1 MSLLD
6 TKQAPKREDRL
17 HPCISYGGTVCG
29 LRKKLGGGCMMQD
42 GEREFAQGS
51 LCLLLPALAI
61 INSMPNNVTLM
72 HAAVGCGSCLH
83 SQNGSHRGAYTARF
97 GKTEDAMW
105 VSTALSETDV
115 INGGETKL
123 RSAILEVD
131 RLYRPKTITVVTG
144 CVPGI
149 IGDDVDGLIDDLKEN
164 VTATIVPVHC
174 EGFKT
179 KIWAT
184 AYDAVYHGIGRT
196 LIDDPEEWDRK
207 KEVLPDDAGDFQ
219 FEYMKKRTVNLFNIS
234 SMSKIDE
241 DELTRLLNSLDL
253 DVNIF
258 PLYTDT
264 EQMWRV
270 KYAALSISTCP
281 THDDYFLKFLEEK
294 YHIPYL
300 LQHMPIGIA
309 NTGDWIR
316 LAAKHFG
323 KEEAAERL
331 IARETADLDRAL
343 VPYREFFA
351 GKTAFVS
358 AGEYR
363 ALATSQLLHEL
374 GFKIIGVRAFHHDE
388 FAEHEYEKLEQIAGD
403 IPFNVA
409 NMQPFEEA
417 NMLKRL
423 NPDLFLGHSQSNA
436 TAAKMGIPTHT
447 VFSSSLPYIG
457 YRGAF
462 ELARRVYK
470 QLINPVFGKT
480 YFKLPYKE
488 SWYKENPFKYIREAV
503 E

>member
-1 MSLLD
+1 
-6 TKQAPKREDRL
+6 
-17 HPCISYGGTVCG
+17 
-29 LRKKLGGGCMMQD
+29 
-42 GEREFAQGS
+42 
-51 LCLLLPALAI
+51 
-61 INSMPNNVTLM
+61 
-72 HAAVGCGSCLH
+72 
-83 SQNGSHRGAYTARF
+83 
-97 GKTEDAMW
+97 
-105 VSTALSETDV
+105 
-115 INGGETKL
+115 
-123 RSAILEVD
+123 
-131 RLYRPKTITVVTG
+131 
-144 CVPGI
+144 
-149 IGDDVDGLIDDLKEN
+149 
-164 VTATIVPVHC
+164 
-174 EGFKT
+174 
-179 KIWAT
+179 
-184 AYDAVYHGIGRT
+184 
-196 LIDDPEEWDRK
+196 
-207 KEVLPDDAGDFQ
+207 
-219 FEYMKKRTVNLFNIS
+219 
-234 SMSKIDE
+234 MSKIDE

-316 LAAKHFG
+316 AAAGHFG
-323 KEEAAERL
+323 KEDAAERL
-331 IARETADLDRAL
+331 IARETADLDKAL
-343 VPYREFFA
+343 APYREFFA

-374 GFKIIGVRAFHHDE
+374 GFKIIGVRAYHHDE
-388 FAEHEYEKLEQIAGD
+388 FAEQEYEKLEHIAGD
-403 IPFNVA
+403 VPFNIA

-417 NMLKRL
+417 NLLKRL

-436 TAAKMGIPTHT
+436 TAAKLGIPTHT
-447 VFSSSLPYIG
+447 IFSSSLPYIG

-470 QLINPVFGKT
+470 QLINPVFGKK
-480 YFKLPYKE
+480 YLKLPYKE
-488 SWYKENPFKYIREAV
+488 SWYKENPFKYIKEAV